1 VAGPLTILALGGA
14 LVVAAGGFDSPS
26 LLVPGLALTALGLL
40 LPAWV
45 EAVRRLARIE
55 AAPGPA
61 QLVEGDPYPL
71 RVRVRTGPLPAPGG
85 ELRSPLLAQP
95 LQIGP
100 GRRSAAVDA
109 VVERRGRRQV
119 GPLTVAFRDP
129 LGLRTA
135 AAAPASA
142 GEVLVLPR
150 VEPLLAARAD
160 GGSGGFSL
168 AGYDP
173 AGAGSLLDAA
183 AVDFEI
189 DGLRPYR
196 EGSPASRIHWPAVAR
211 TGEMVERR
219 LVAGA
224 TSMPL
229 VILDAGRPASAELL
243 DAAVRAAAS
252 LSVHLARAGG
262 CALLVPGSGRPVEID
277 ETLSAWP
284 RMHARLALVEA
295 GESALA
301 ATRVARG
308 GAVFWVS
315 ANPATEAARDLGRV
329 TARERWLVSPTPLH
343 GVEAAFTVAGC
354 HGQLLAGR
362 RGARQ
367 PAAAAAEDGR

>member
-71 RVRVRTGPLPAPGG
+71 RVQVRTGPLPAPGG

-135 AAAPASA
+135 AAGPASA
-142 GEVLVLPR
+142 GDVLVLPR
-150 VEPLLAARAD
+150 VEPLVAARAD

-229 VILDAGRPASAELL
+229 VILDASRPASAELL

-284 RMHARLALVEA
+284 HMHARLALVEA

-315 ANPATEAARDLGRV
+315 GNPAGEASRDLGRV
-329 TARERWLVSPTPLH
+329 TARERWLVSPAPLH
-343 GVEAAFTVAGC
+343 GIDAAFTVAGC

-367 PAAAAAEDGR
+367 PAAAAAETGR